1 MTKFGTDPRLWPA
14 SAGPRKR
21 GLSSLKP
28 TVHTWVGLVVV
39 LIAGLSLADQMAW
52 PSADSAVHAP
62 PLAPDAVATP
72 GVCWHDW
79 PYIRTGCDDNPVT
92 AATPAAATTMA
103 ATTTAA
109 TTKAATSTAAATPHT
124 RQVRDVAVST
134 SAPAIGAPIV
144 AATSFAPRPG
154 TGTPPVA
161 TTDGAGSP
169 APSASPVPPR
179 AAHPDRGGAEPTA
192 RTGTDLQTR
201 LCAAAGGTGAFS
213 ADVAASPAPAAP
225 AKLAQAKPKPRKVRT
240 ASQVYDCRTA
250 GAWSFIAAMAT
261 PRPMRGRAGEAMP
274 RPGRSASPSAS
285 VSRWAGVRAGLTPAA
300 TAGFIRARA

>member
-21 GLSSLKP
+21 GLSSLN

-79 PYIRTGCDDNPVT
+79 PYIRTNCDDNP
-92 AATPAAATTMA
+92 AG
-103 ATTTAA
+103 
-109 TTKAATSTAAATPHT
+109 AATSAAATPHT
-124 RQVRDVAVST
+124 RQVRDAAVSS

-144 AATSFAPRPG
+144 AATSFAPRAG

-161 TTDGAGSP
+161 TTDGAGPP
-169 APSASPVPPR
+169 APSASPVPSAPPTQI
-179 AAHPDRGGAEPTA
+179 AATP
-192 RTGTDLQTR
+192 
-201 LCAAAGGTGAFS
+201 AAAPSQLPERELTFKHGYALRR
-213 ADVAASPAPAAP
+213 AVQAPAEAAASPAPSAP
-225 AKLAQAKPKPRKVRT
+225 AKLAQAKPKRRKVRT
-240 ASQVYDCRTA
+240 ASQVYELPD
-250 GAWSFIAAMAT
+250 
-261 PRPMRGRAGEAMP
+261 GRRVVVHRRYGEAQADARTGWGGYAEAGP
-274 RPGRSASPSAS
+274 QRFTQRFGEPFGGRSGWFNSGGNSA
-285 VSRWAGVRAGLTPAA
+285 LY
-300 TAGFIRARA
+300 